1 MELELSDFLSEELL
15 QFCQSDDGEESDGDL
30 LLQASELFEAE
41 FGVESKVEVN
51 VTNSAGGARTA
62 RAFAAPKTDEEV
74 AEARSKGVPLKTQ
87 KDTAWCIY
95 IWEQWREHRQRTT
108 GVAILPTMD
117 LDKSGLN
124 YWLSRFILEVRKQG
138 NPPSEYPPNT
148 LYHICCGIQRYLRW
162 NGKPGIDILS
172 DPTFAEFKSSLD
184 AEMKRLQASGVGS
197 KKKQA
202 EPLSH
207 EDVELLW
214 SKKLLGDAT
223 PQSLLD
229 TIVFMNGLFFALRS
243 GKEHRQLRFDGPQIR
258 VIENPGERP
267 YLLYTEDISKNRPGG
282 LKGRKQKPKVVRQHA
297 NEENPQRCFVQLYKL
312 YNSLCPND
320 RPADALYLQPLAK
333 PTPTCWYSNR
343 PYGYNRLAGTVARL
357 CKEAGIP
364 GYKTNHSLR
373 VTNATW
379 LYDSNVD
386 EQLIMERTGHLSSE
400 GVRTYKRTSESQCE
414 ALSDILNG
422 SKRPCLQDASTL
434 LPLPAIPC
442 SSTELTTIPQ
452 QLPVSSHHQQQIH
465 QAQSASLPGSFC
477 FYQCGS
483 VTINLNSSSSK

>member
-15 QFCQSDDGEESDGDL
+15 RFCQNDDSEESGALDSL

-41 FGVESKVEVN
+41 VGAESKAEQSV
-51 VTNSAGGARTA
+51 AGGARTT
-62 RAFAAPKTDEEV
+62 RTFAAPKTDEEV
-74 AEARSKGVPLKTQ
+74 AEARSKGVPYKTQ
-87 KDTAWCIY
+87 KDTAWCIS
-95 IWEQWREHRQRTT
+95 IWEQWRKHRQQTT
-108 GVAILPTMD
+108 GVAIPPTLD

-138 NPPSEYPPNT
+138 SSPSEYPPDT

-162 NGKPGIDILS
+162 NGKPGIDILG
-172 DPTFAEFKSSLD
+172 DPAFAEFKSSLD

-197 KKKQA
+197 NKKQA
-202 EPLSH
+202 EPLSR

-229 TIVFMNGLFFALRS
+229 TVVFMNGLYFALRS
-243 GKEHRQLRFDGPQIR
+243 GKEHRQLRFECPQIK
-258 VIENPGERP
+258 VMEGPGERP
-267 YLLYTEDISKNRPGG
+267 HLLYTEDISKNRPGG
-282 LKGRKQKPKVVRQHA
+282 LRGRKQKPKVVVQHA
-297 NEENPQRCFVQLYKL
+297 NTENPQRCFVRIYKL

-333 PTPTCWYSNR
+333 PTRTCWYSNR
-343 PYGYNRLAGTVARL
+343 PYGHNRLAGTVARL

-400 GVRTYKRTSESQCE
+400 GVRTYKRTSETQRE

-422 SKRPCLQDASTL
+422 SKKPCFQGAGTSLCS
-434 LPLPAIPC
+434 LPAVPHGN
-442 SSTELTTIPQ
+442 TELTTIPQ
-452 QLPVSSHHQQQIH
+452 HLSASSHQQQ
-465 QAQSASLPGSFC
+465 AQNASLPGNFW
-477 FYQCGS
+477 FNQCGS
-483 VTINLNSSSSK
+483 VTINLNSSSN